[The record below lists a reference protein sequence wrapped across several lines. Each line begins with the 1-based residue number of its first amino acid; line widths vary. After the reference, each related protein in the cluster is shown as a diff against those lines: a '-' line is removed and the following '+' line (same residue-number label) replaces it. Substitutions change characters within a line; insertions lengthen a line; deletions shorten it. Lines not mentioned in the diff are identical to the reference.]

1 MRAVIFRNGQVVYG
15 VHSDLPDSPKQ
26 VIVESINREPLYIKP
41 LSDHVHLVKFG
52 DRDKVCLIVFRK
64 DEHKR
69 PLVVDLHGVKYD
81 ATVNRIWINIFTR
94 LMTYDDNRL
103 PNRVRN
109 ILTPITRQRCPEYFK
124 DTFETDNGVFSYSV
138 YKSLLTV
145 HNHKGEGLVQIN
157 YVKLSRSIKDGLK

>member
-1 MRAVIFRNGQVVYG
+1 MRAVIYRNGQVVYG
-15 VHSDLPDSPKQ
+15 VDSDPGESPEW
-26 VIVESINREPLYIKP
+26 VVVESFNYEALSVKP
-41 LSDHVHLVKFG
+41 LSGYIHLVRYG
-52 DRDKVCLIVFRK
+52 SQENVCLVVFRK
-64 DEHKR
+64 DAHRR
-69 PLVVDLHGVKYD
+69 PLVVDLHGVEYN
-81 ATVNRIWINIFTR
+81 ASVARIWINIFTR

-109 ILTPITRQRCPEYFK
+109 ILTPIARQHCPEYFK
-124 DTFETDNGVFSYSV
+124 DTFETDNGEFAYSV